1 MIKVK
6 VIEDFYFGR
15 YAELKNVVRLHDRG
29 MENYFCKG
37 DTFECEQDIAYYLTK
52 TNEKGRA
59 FIEIIEVIPEKQ
71 AEIPE
76 EKPVEEKPKR
86 TRRKKITNID

>member
-15 YAELKNVVRLHDRG
+15 YAELKNIVRLHDRG

-37 DTFECEQDIAYYLTK
+37 DTFECEQDIADYLTNG
-52 TNEKGRA
+52 NEKGRA
-59 FIEIIEVIPEKQ
+59 FIEIVEIIPEKSQ
-71 AEIPE
+71 
-76 EKPVEEKPKR
+76 EKIADEKLIEEKPKR
-86 TRRKKITNID
+86 RRKKIESID